1 MKSTRKQLND
11 TQLRSLKSKDK
22 LYRIADSNGLAIEI
36 AISGSKIWRY
46 RYRFNSKSTMIT
58 LGHYPAMSLLDA
70 RQARDASR
78 QLLIQGINPK
88 EHKTKETLSGKTF
101 SNVFVEWHNNKMDEW
116 SIDYANDVK
125 QRAECY
131 LLPFIGSKLM
141 GEITTPEILGLLKK
155 IEQRDLLDTLEKI
168 KGIASRVFSYA
179 VGMGYVTV
187 NPVRD
192 LPRDVFKKKNQQHY
206 STITNPK
213 EIGFLLR
220 AIDGHKGSYQVRTAL
235 IIAPHL
241 FLRPGELVGLT
252 WNEIDFNDKLIRID
266 GARMKMKLSHIVPLS
281 NQTLDILTELSHIKT
296 DSQFVFPSLRN
307 KNKCITTNALLT
319 SLRSL
324 GFSKEQFTTHGFRHM
339 ASTRLNELGFRDDVI
354 ERQLAHTDSN
364 KVRAVY
370 NHAEH
375 LDDRRDMMQQWSD
388 YLDKLITY
396 QSS

>member
-1 MKSTRKQLND
+1 MNSTHKQLND
-11 TQLRSLKSKDK
+11 TQLRNLKSKDK

-46 RYRFNSKSTMIT
+46 RYRFNNKPTMIT
-58 LGHYPAMSLLDA
+58 LGHYPAISLLDA
-70 RQARDASR
+70 RQARDAGR

-88 EHKTKETLSGKTF
+88 ENKSKETLSGKTF
-101 SNVFVEWHNNKMDEW
+101 SNVFVEWHNNKKDEW
-116 SIDYANDVK
+116 SIDYDNDVA

-131 LLPFIGSKLM
+131 LLPFIGNKPM
-141 GEITTPEILGLLKK
+141 GEITTPEMLGLLKK

-179 VGMGYVTV
+179 VGMGYVTI

-192 LPRDVFKKKNQQHY
+192 LPRDVFKKKKQQHY
-206 STITNPK
+206 STITDPK

-241 FLRPGELVGLT
+241 FLRPGELTGLT
-252 WNEIDFNDKLIRID
+252 WKEIDFNNKLIRID
-266 GARMKMKLSHIVPLS
+266 GARMKMKLNHIVPLS
-281 NQTLDILTELSHIKT
+281 NQVSDILKELSRIQT
-296 DSQFVFPSLRN
+296 GSQFVFPSLRN
-307 KNKCITTNALLT
+307 KNQSITTASLLN
-319 SLRSL
+319 SIRSL

-339 ASTRLNELGFRDDVI
+339 ASTRLNELGFKDDVI
-354 ERQLAHTDSN
+354 ERQLAHTQSN
-364 KVRAVY
+364 KVKAVY

-375 LDDRRDMMQQWSD
+375 LDERIDMMQQWSD
-388 YLDKLITY
+388 YLDKLKSHT
-396 QSS
+396 

>member
-1 MKSTRKQLND
+1 MKSTHKQLSD
-11 TQLRSLKSKDK
+11 TRLRNLKPENK
-22 LYRIADSNGLAIEI
+22 LYRIADSNGLAIEV
-36 AISGSKIWRY
+36 AVSGSKIWRY
-46 RYRFNSKSTMIT
+46 RYRYNNKATMIT
-58 LGHYPAMSLLDA
+58 LGHYPSMSLLDA
-70 RQARDASR
+70 RQVRDANR

-88 EHKTKETLSGKTF
+88 DNKTEETLNNKTF
-101 SNVFVEWHNNKMDEW
+101 SKVFKEWHNNKKDEW
-116 SIDYANDVK
+116 SNNYANDVI

-131 LLPFIGSKLM
+131 LLPFIGDKLM
-141 GEITTPEILGLLKK
+141 GEITTPDMLRLLKQ

-206 STITNPK
+206 STITDPK

-235 IIAPHL
+235 ILAPHL

-266 GARMKMKLSHIVPLS
+266 GERMKMKLSHIVPLS
-281 NQTLDILTELSHIKT
+281 NQVSDILRELSRIQT
-296 DSQFVFPSLRN
+296 GSQFVFPSPRN
-307 KNKCITTNALLT
+307 KNKCITTNSLLT

-375 LDDRRDMMQQWSD
+375 LGDRIDMMQQWSD
-388 YLDKLITY
+388 YLDKLKVTK
-396 QSS
+396 

>member
-11 TQLRSLKSKDK
+11 IQLRSLKSKDK

-46 RYRFNSKSTMIT
+46 RYRFHNKPTMIT

-78 QLLIQGINPK
+78 QLIIQGINPK
-88 EHKTKETLSGKTF
+88 ENKAKETLSGKAF
-101 SNVFVEWHNNKMDEW
+101 SNVFAEWHNNKKDEW
-116 SIDYANDVK
+116 SIDYANDVI

-141 GEITTPEILGLLKK
+141 GEITTPDILRLLKQ

-168 KGIASRVFSYA
+168 KGIASRVFSFA
-179 VGMGYVTV
+179 VGMGYITV

-206 STITNPK
+206 STITDPK

-220 AIDGHKGSYQVRTAL
+220 AIDGHKGSYQVRAAL

-252 WNEIDFNDKLIRID
+252 WDEVDLNDKLIRID

-281 NQTLDILTELSHIKT
+281 NQVSDIIRELSCIQT
-296 DSQFVFPSLRN
+296 GSQFLFPSPRN
-307 KNKCITTNALLT
+307 KNKSITTNALLT

-388 YLDKLITY
+388 YLDKLKFIE
-396 QSS
+396 QS

>member
-1 MKSTRKQLND
+1 MLTDTEIKNFKPKITKSGRYGK
-11 TQLRSLKSKDK
+11 
-22 LYRIADSNGLAIEI
+22 ADSNGLTIYI
-36 AISGSKIWRY
+36 YDKGSKTWVHRY
-46 RYRFNSKSTMIT
+46 YYNSKSQTMT
-58 LGHYPAMSLLDA
+58 LGHYPEMSLLDA
-70 RQARDASR
+70 RQERDSNR
-78 QLLIQGINPK
+78 QLIKKGINPK
-88 EHKTKETLSGKTF
+88 ENKAKVTLGGKTF
-101 SNVFVEWHNNKMDEW
+101 SNVFAEWHNNKKDEW
-116 SIDYANDVK
+116 SIDYANDVT

-131 LLPFIGSKLM
+131 LLPFIGNELM
-141 GEITTPEILGLLKK
+141 GEITTPDMLRLLKQ

-179 VGMGYVTV
+179 VGMGYITV

-206 STITNPK
+206 STITDPK

-235 IIAPHL
+235 ILAPHL

-266 GARMKMKLSHIVPLS
+266 GERMKMKLSHIVPLS
-281 NQTLDILTELSHIKT
+281 NQVSDILRELSRIQT
-296 DSQFVFPSLRN
+296 GSQFVFPSPRN
-307 KNKCITTNALLT
+307 KNKCITTNSLLT

-375 LDDRRDMMQQWSD
+375 LNDRINMMQKWSD
-388 YLDKLITY
+388 YLDKLKS
-396 QSS
+396 Q

>member
-1 MKSTRKQLND
+1 MKSTHKQLND

-22 LYRIADSNGLAIEI
+22 LYRIADSNGLAIEV
-36 AISGSKIWRY
+36 AVSGSKIWRY
-46 RYRFNSKSTMIT
+46 RYRFNNKPTMIT
-58 LGHYPAMSLLDA
+58 LGHYPVMSLLDA

-252 WNEIDFNDKLIRID
+252 WKEIDFNNKLIRID

-281 NQTLDILTELSHIKT
+281 NQVLDILKELSRIQT
-296 DSQFVFPSLRN
+296 GSQFVFPSLKNRN
-307 KNKCITTNALLT
+307 QSITTASLLN
-319 SLRSL
+319 SIRSL

-375 LDDRRDMMQQWSD
+375 LDDRIDMMQKWSD
-388 YLDKLITY
+388 YLDKLKND
-396 QSS
+396 

>member
-1 MKSTRKQLND
+1 MNSTHKQLND
-11 TQLRSLKSKDK
+11 TQLRNLKSKDK

-46 RYRFNSKSTMIT
+46 RYRFNNKPTMIT

-101 SNVFVEWHNNKMDEW
+101 SNVFVEWHNNKKDEW
-116 SIDYANDVK
+116 SIDYANDVA

-131 LLPFIGSKLM
+131 LLPFIGNKPM
-141 GEITTPEILGLLKK
+141 GEITTPEMLGLLKK

-179 VGMGYVTV
+179 VGMGYVTI

-192 LPRDVFKKKNQQHY
+192 LPRDVFKKKKQQHY
-206 STITNPK
+206 STITDPK

-241 FLRPGELVGLT
+241 FLRPGELTGLT
-252 WNEIDFNDKLIRID
+252 WKEIDFNNKLIRID
-266 GARMKMKLSHIVPLS
+266 GARMKMKLNHIVPLS
-281 NQTLDILTELSHIKT
+281 NQVSDILKELSRIQT
-296 DSQFVFPSLRN
+296 GSQFVFPSLRN
-307 KNKCITTNALLT
+307 KNQSITTASLLN
-319 SLRSL
+319 SIRSL

-339 ASTRLNELGFRDDVI
+339 ASTRLNELGFKDDVI
-354 ERQLAHTDSN
+354 ERQLAHTQSN
-364 KVRAVY
+364 KVKAVY

-375 LDDRRDMMQQWSD
+375 LDERIDMMQQWSD
-388 YLDKLITY
+388 YLDKLKSHT
-396 QSS
+396 

>member
-1 MKSTRKQLND
+1 MNSTHKQLND
-11 TQLRSLKSKDK
+11 TQLRNLKSKDK

-46 RYRFNSKSTMIT
+46 RYRFNNKPTMIT
-58 LGHYPAMSLLDA
+58 LGHYPAISLLDA
-70 RQARDASR
+70 RQARDAGR

-88 EHKTKETLSGKTF
+88 DNKTKETLNSKTF
-101 SNVFVEWHNNKMDEW
+101 SKVFIEWHNNKKDEW
-116 SIDYANDVK
+116 SNNYANDVM
-125 QRAECY
+125 QRAERY
-131 LLPFIGSKLM
+131 LLPFIGDKLM
-141 GEITTPEILGLLKK
+141 GEITTPDMLGLLKK

-179 VGMGYVTV
+179 VGMGYVTI

-192 LPRDVFKKKNQQHY
+192 LPRDVFKKKKQQHY
-206 STITNPK
+206 STITDPK

-241 FLRPGELVGLT
+241 FLRPGELTGLT
-252 WNEIDFNDKLIRID
+252 WKEIDFNNKLIRID

-281 NQTLDILTELSHIKT
+281 NQVSDILRELSRIQT
-296 DSQFVFPSLRN
+296 GSQFVFPSPRN
-307 KNKCITTNALLT
+307 KNQSITSNALLT

-324 GFSKEQFTTHGFRHM
+324 GFNKEQFTTHGFRHM

-375 LDDRRDMMQQWSD
+375 LDKRIDMMQKWSN
-388 YLDKLITY
+388 YLDKLK
-396 QSS
+396 SG